1 MQLSKIRNQG
11 WGEITML
18 VGARRVRCGLAQVA
32 LLAGVL
38 TGCSDAAEDDS
49 KASAGASASAEAAG
63 DSGTAVKSGGTI
75 GGAGSAC
82 ELPVT
87 FDIAQY
93 WEAEAVE
100 TGADEEKAADGGS
113 GSADPEKAE
122 LAQEIAD
129 ALLHQGPVTAACEVD
144 AKPAGNIGFLRI
156 WTGKPGDDDARAVL
170 EAFVTAEK
178 NTSKAKYSSFKANGL
193 SGVEVKYLF
202 TSKLLEET
210 KEESALAVTTK
221 KGPVVIHLGG
231 MDTEEH
237 RQMLP
242 AYELA
247 KRTLRVG

>member
-1 MQLSKIRNQG
+1 
-11 WGEITML
+11 ML
-18 VGARRVRCGLAQVA
+18 VGAGHVRRRVAQVA

-38 TGCSDAAEDDS
+38 TGCSGAAEDDP
-49 KASAGASASAEAAG
+49 KASASASTSAAASAEAAS
-63 DSGTAVKSGGTI
+63 DDGTAVKRGGTI
-75 GGAGSAC
+75 GAAGSDC

-93 WEAEAVE
+93 WEAEAVDGG
-100 TGADEEKAADGGS
+100 TGKDEAGGS
-113 GSADPEKAE
+113 GEGSGDSEDSE

-144 AKPAGNIGFLRI
+144 AKPAGNIGFLRV
-156 WTGKPGDDDARAVL
+156 WTGEPGDDDARTVL
-170 EAFVTAEK
+170 EAFLADENGV
-178 NTSKAKYSSFKANGL
+178 SKAKYSAFKTGDLAGA
-193 SGVEVKYLF
+193 EVKYLV

-210 KEESALAVTTK
+210 KEETALAVTTE

-237 RQMLP
+237 RAMLP

-247 KRTLRVG
+247 KKTLRVG

>member
-1 MQLSKIRNQG
+1 
-11 WGEITML
+11 ML
-18 VGARRVRCGLAQVA
+18 VGAGQARRRLAQVA

-38 TGCSDAAEDDS
+38 TGCSGAAEDDPKTS
-49 KASAGASASAEAAG
+49 ASASSAADAG
-63 DSGTAVKSGGTI
+63 RASDTAVKSGGTL
-75 GGAGSAC
+75 GPAGSAC

-87 FDIAQY
+87 FDIAED
-93 WEAEAVE
+93 WEAEAIE
-100 TGADEEKAADGGS
+100 SEAAKEKAADS
-113 GSADPEKAE
+113 GDASADPGEDE

-129 ALLHQGPVTAACEVD
+129 AILHQGPVAAVCEVD

-156 WTGKPGDDDARAVL
+156 FAGKPGNDDARAVL
-170 EAFVTAEK
+170 EAFVAAET
-178 NTSKAKYSSFKANGL
+178 NTSKVKYSPFKVGGV

-210 KEESALAVTTK
+210 KEESAVAVTTE

-237 RQMLP
+237 REMLP

-247 KRTLRVG
+247 KRTLRIG

>member
-1 MQLSKIRNQG
+1 
-11 WGEITML
+11 ML
-18 VGARRVRCGLAQVA
+18 VGAGQVRRRLAQVA

-38 TGCSDAAEDDS
+38 TGCSGAAEDDP
-49 KASAGASASAEAAG
+49 KASASASTAASASAEAASDG
-63 DSGTAVKSGGTI
+63 DTAVKRGGTI
-75 GGAGSAC
+75 GPAGSDC

-93 WEAEAVE
+93 WEAEAVDAGTE
-100 TGADEEKAADGGS
+100 KDEAGGS
-113 GSADPEKAE
+113 KGGGDSENSE

-129 ALLHQGPVTAACEVD
+129 ALLHQGTVTAACEVD

-156 WTGKPGDDDARAVL
+156 WTGEPGDDDARTVL
-170 EAFVTAEK
+170 EAFLADENGV
-178 NTSKAKYSSFKANGL
+178 SKAKYSAFKAGGL
-193 SGVEVKYLF
+193 AGAEVKYLV

-210 KEESALAVTTK
+210 KEETALAVTTE

-237 RQMLP
+237 RAMLP

-247 KRTLRVG
+247 KKTLRVG